1 MLFSSVTF
9 FNKNWRKEVVALNKV
24 LLVDDEFYIINSLK
38 HRINWTEYGFEIMD
52 DAKNGQEAYEKI
64 KRYQPDLVLADINMP
79 IMNGLELIGKISQ
92 EMPNIKF
99 IVVSGY
105 TEFQYAKEAMNYGA
119 IGYCNKPFD
128 DDELIELLI
137 RADKELKRNKNAEDY
152 EHNESRPNPSYGT
165 VKNVTFRSILNYI
178 DDNYLNGYISV
189 KEISDNFHLSENYIS
204 QLFKKEMNISFTD
217 YTTNKRMEYACR
229 LLKNSD
235 APISE
240 VANQSGYYD
249 YFHFA
254 KVFKK
259 KTGYTPTDYRCQ
271 ESRQYQVI

>member
-1 MLFSSVTF
+1 MH
-9 FNKNWRKEVVALNKV
+9 KV
-24 LLVDDEFYIINSLK
+24 LIVDDEFYIINSLK

-64 KRYQPDLVLADINMP
+64 KKYQPNLVLADINMP
-79 IMNGLELIGKISQ
+79 VMNGIELIGKVSQ

-105 TEFQYAKEAMNYGA
+105 TEFKYAKEAMNYGA

-128 DDELIELLI
+128 DDELIDILI
-137 RADKELKRNKNAEDY
+137 RADKELKRAGTEAPDQNDCTQ
-152 EHNESRPNPSYGT
+152 SPSYIA

-178 DDNYLNGYISV
+178 DENFLNGYISV
-189 KEISDNFHLSENYIS
+189 KEISDKFHLSENYIS

-217 YTTNKRMEYACR
+217 YTTKKRMEYACM
-229 LLKNSD
+229 LLKNTD

-240 VANQSGYYD
+240 IAQQSGYYD

-259 KTGYTPTDYRCQ
+259 KTGYTPTDYRNNEC
-271 ESRQYQVI
+271 RQYQVV